1 MKRKAEIMKNTAS
14 LRNLLPLIA
23 GIAVA
28 IPAMVALLNI
38 QVRAQDP
45 QLQQRVAALKEA
57 AAANKQAMS
66 QYTWV
71 QQQTVAL
78 KGEVKK
84 QEVFQVRIGPDGKPQ
99 KTPLDASA
107 KPQSEKERGI
117 KGKIKEKKLGELEDY
132 AKSLGALAQ
141 QYAQPEPG
149 RVQAAAQAGNVLM
162 GPAGVPGAT
171 QLVISN
177 YLKTGDKVTFV
188 FDQQQKA
195 LRSIQV
201 NSYLQDPSDK
211 ATITVQF
218 AQVPNGPTHA
228 SLITVNGESKQ
239 LVVTMKNSDYQR
251 I

>member
-1 MKRKAEIMKNTAS
+1 MTMKIVKS
-14 LRNLLPLIA
+14 LREPMRLMAALIA
-23 GIAVA
+23 AALGVVA
-28 IPAMVALLNI
+28 MSSLQAS
-38 QVRAQDP
+38 AQDP
-45 QLQQRVAALKEA
+45 QLQEKVQALKEA
-57 AAANKQAMS
+57 AAANKAAMA

-71 QQQTVAL
+71 QQETVAL

-84 QEVFQVRIGPDGKPQ
+84 QKVFQVRIGPDGKPQ
-99 KTPLDASA
+99 KTPLDAA
-107 KPQSEKERGI
+107 AQPQAESGRKHGL
-117 KGKIKEKKLGELEDY
+117 KHKIKERKLGELEDY

-141 QYAQPEPG
+141 QYARPEPG
-149 RVQAAAQAGNVLM
+149 RVQEAAQAGNVLT
-162 GPAGVPGAT
+162 GPAGVPGMV
-171 QLVISN
+171 QLVIQN

-239 LVVTMKNSDYQR
+239 LTVTLENTDYR
-251 I
+251 KL